1 MISADRPSPS
11 LCLVAS
17 SSTPDT
23 LALARFIGLPMAPSS
38 HGGCIYEVLGSS
50 EGGPE
55 SSTDAVGGVDPAV
68 GVLDAG
74 DLRVAAELASKGSAE
89 CCRFNCNFNQNLM
102 MLAEQ

>member
-11 LCLVAS
+11 LCLVAL

-23 LALARFIGLPMAPSS
+23 LALARFIGLPMLPSS
-38 HGGCIYEVLGSS
+38 DGCCIYEVLGSS

-55 SSTDAVGGVDPAV
+55 SSTDVLGGVEPAV

-74 DLRVAAELASKGSAE
+74 DLRVAAKPAFKGSAE
-89 CCRFNCNFNQNLM
+89 CCRFNCDSSQNTM
-102 MLAEQ
+102 MLSE